1 MVDTEDPVC
10 AVASLLRMEDFL
22 TAALTEPKLF
32 HRLLEKLC
40 RPLYARTAHVS
51 EHFPGHLWRIYGPE
65 YAAEPFLPPRLFEEY
80 VVWYTKPMVRTIK
93 QHGGFARIH
102 CHGRIR
108 AVLDLICQMG
118 ADAIDPIEPPPH
130 GDMELEAVRCRYGE
144 RLVLFGN
151 IELSDIESM
160 EPAQFETLVAK
171 TLADGTRG
179 TGRGFV
185 LMPSSAPNGRRITS
199 RTMRNYEAMV
209 RLVESFHS

>member
-1 MVDTEDPVC
+1 
-10 AVASLLRMEDFL
+10 
-22 TAALTEPKLF
+22 
-32 HRLLEKLC
+32 
-40 RPLYARTAHVS
+40 
-51 EHFPGHLWRIYGPE
+51 
-65 YAAEPFLPPRLFEEY
+65 
-80 VVWYTKPMVRTIK
+80 
-93 QHGGFARIH
+93 
-102 CHGRIR
+102 
-108 AVLDLICQMG
+108 MG